1 MLRVGLTG
9 GMGSGKSTVAQMFAK
24 LGAYVFSADEIG
36 RELMQPDEAVYA
48 AIVTHFGPSVVTSDG
63 MLDRPALA
71 RIAFGDGSA
80 GSGRVEELNAI
91 VHPAVIAR
99 QVELIDEIAARDAE
113 AVVIVESALIFET
126 KYGGEGGCQSRFDKL
141 LFVRAPELLRIERF
155 VARASVD
162 HIPLTEE
169 ARRALEAEA
178 RRRMA
183 KQIDDEEKAAQCDYI
198 LTNDG
203 SLDLLRA
210 QVEWLW
216 PNLQEVAKAGK

>member
-1 MLRVGLTG
+1 
-9 GMGSGKSTVAQMFAK
+9 
-24 LGAYVFSADEIG
+24 
-36 RELMQPDEAVYA
+36 
-48 AIVTHFGPSVVTSDG
+48 
-63 MLDRPALA
+63 
-71 RIAFGDGSA
+71 
-80 GSGRVEELNAI
+80 
-91 VHPAVIAR
+91 
-99 QVELIDEIAARDAE
+99 
-113 AVVIVESALIFET
+113 
-126 KYGGEGGCQSRFDKL
+126 
-141 LFVRAPELLRIERF
+141 LLRIERF

-162 HIPLTEE
+162 HISLTEE